1 MTVSVWQDRSGRRH
15 ITCDVAVVGAGVV
28 GAYLALALSRQ
39 GVDVVVL
46 EARFAAAGAT
56 GRNAGM
62 VLSGLG
68 EYYHTAIK
76 RHGRALARSAW
87 ERTLSNGRRTR
98 ALHDELGLPYEAC
111 GSLLLAVDD
120 AEAAELRTAYDAM
133 TEDGLPAVYHPADLL
148 RRGFAAALE
157 QTQDVGIDPARF
169 TEAMLAA
176 SGATLLENCEV
187 YALEA
192 AEGGVQLRSRLA
204 TVRAGH
210 ALLATNGYSA
220 LLHPSFQG
228 TVLPTRAQMLLTAA
242 SSRILHTLAYAN
254 YGYEYFR
261 QLADGRVLM
270 GGWRSLYKD
279 LEIGYTDETTEQV
292 QRGLEGFLWERFP
305 EVSRQVELCWSG
317 VMGFS
322 PDGMPLVGT
331 LRDLPCVGYAV
342 GFTGHG
348 LGLGLEAAEDLM
360 ATLLRGEPE
369 GIFSAG
375 RLGRASG

>member
-1 MTVSVWQDRSGRRH
+1 
-15 ITCDVAVVGAGVV
+15 
-28 GAYLALALSRQ
+28 
-39 GVDVVVL
+39 
-46 EARFAAAGAT
+46 
-56 GRNAGM
+56 
-62 VLSGLG
+62 
-68 EYYHTAIK
+68 
-76 RHGRALARSAW
+76 
-87 ERTLSNGRRTR
+87 
-98 ALHDELGLPYEAC
+98 
-111 GSLLLAVDD
+111 
-120 AEAAELRTAYDAM
+120 
-133 TEDGLPAVYHPADLL
+133 
-148 RRGFAAALE
+148 
-157 QTQDVGIDPARF
+157 IDPARF

-242 SSRILHTLAYAN
+242 SPRILHTLAYAN

-322 PDGMPLVGT
+322 PDGMPLVGA